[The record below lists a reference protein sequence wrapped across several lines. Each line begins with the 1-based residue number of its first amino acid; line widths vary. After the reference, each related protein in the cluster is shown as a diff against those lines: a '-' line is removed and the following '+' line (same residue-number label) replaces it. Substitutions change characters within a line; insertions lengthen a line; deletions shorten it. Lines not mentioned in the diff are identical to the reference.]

1 MEQNDFLVDKRVR
14 ERIGTGRKIYNLIF
28 GLLVLTIGL
37 SYFLKHGFSIQNFS
51 AILHEAYILLGI
63 IVIAV
68 GISGREPFRT
78 RYRLRI
84 NNDTIRIKK
93 TFEGELRIN
102 LKKIKRLKAF
112 APRIEITYNDF
123 VKTYDFSWLTAAE
136 FADFHARLADYCL
149 KNSIEI
155 E

>member
-1 MEQNDFLVDKRVR
+1 MEQNDFTIDKRVR

-28 GLLVLTIGL
+28 GLLVLAIGL
-37 SYFLKHGFSIQNFS
+37 SYILEHGFTIQDFS
-51 AILHEAYILLGI
+51 AILHEVYILLGI
-63 IVIAV
+63 IVIIV
-68 GISGREPFRT
+68 GLTGREPFRT
-78 RYRLRI
+78 RYRLKMD
-84 NNDTIRIKK
+84 NDTIRIKK
-93 TFEGELRIN
+93 TFEGELKIN

-112 APRIEITYNDF
+112 TPRLEITYNDF

-136 FADFHARLADYCL
+136 FADFHAKLADYCL